1 MADEMIRLIDI
12 NKSFGAQKIID
23 NLSLDVH
30 DGEFLTLL
38 GPSGCGKT
46 TLLRMI
52 NGFETPDSGTVEIK
66 GVDQKGISP
75 NQRQVNTVFQG
86 YALFPHLTVR
96 ENVGFGPMIKKKSK
110 EEIERAVDE
119 ALEMTELEA
128 LADRKPGKLSGGQQQ
143 RVAIAR
149 ALVNKPNVLLL
160 DEPLGALDMKLRKQM
175 QLELRHL
182 QQKNKIT
189 YVYVTHDQEEALS
202 ISDRIVVINKGH
214 IEQIGAP
221 MDIYR
226 HPKTKFV
233 ASFLGESNFFEGKYE
248 NGAFVYDGI
257 RIPCASPTQNED
269 MNLLSI
275 RPEYVKINMEKGEG
289 KIPAKITDVTYIGK
303 ADRIEL
309 TLNDGKKVYALY
321 RQDTLSNDMDVFIS
335 FEEEHMTLISEKEG
349 EKS

>member
-1 MADEMIRLIDI
+1 MAEEMIKLTNIS
-12 NKSFGAQKIID
+12 KSFGTHKIID
-23 NLSLDVH
+23 NLSIDVH
-30 DGEFLTLL
+30 NGEFLTLL

-46 TLLRMI
+46 TILRMI
-52 NGFETPDSGTVEIK
+52 NGFETPDEGTIEIN
-66 GVDQKGISP
+66 GEDQKGISP
-75 NQRQVNTVFQG
+75 NMRQVNTVFQG
-86 YALFPHLTVR
+86 YALFPHMTVR
-96 ENVGFGPMIKKKSK
+96 ENVGFGPMIKKKTK
-110 EEIERAVDE
+110 EDIDKAVNQ

-160 DEPLGALDMKLRKQM
+160 DEPLGALDMKLRQQM

-214 IEQIGAP
+214 IEQIGEP

-233 ASFLGESNFFEGKYE
+233 ASFLGESNFFEGSYE
-248 NGAFVYDGI
+248 DGAFIYEGIKVPCEAASENNGA
-257 RIPCASPTQNED
+257 
-269 MNLLSI
+269 NLLSV
-275 RPEYVKINMEKGEG
+275 RPEYVKINMEESTGS
-289 KIPAKITDVTYIGK
+289 IPARITDITYIGK
-303 ADRIEL
+303 ADRIEM
-309 TLNDGKKVYALY
+309 TLQNGDRIHALY
-321 RQDTLSNDMDVFIS
+321 RPNTLSNDMDVFVS
-335 FEEEHMTLISEKEG
+335 FEKDHMTLIKDTKE
-349 EKS
+349 EN